1 MTSISESTG
10 PGKGFSSG
18 PTQSLNSADERTIVP
33 GFGGAEDGAEWA
45 SNVSQDL
52 NRARLESLWK
62 EGRLAAVAEDA
73 ADRFGF
79 VVRRLRRFEAAR
91 NRLQKDMSTPPL
103 CPSDGEIFDR
113 SERRGEMYSAGQL
126 RTIRG
131 IERLSEDMSY
141 WSGFLEKLLEDRR
154 VMIYS
159 SDVIHKGDEITYDR
173 KLWHEVL
180 RVNNKSVTI
189 RDPGVLN
196 RTTTVAYSRILELRN
211 NNLELQNDN
220 FEDR

>member
-1 MTSISESTG
+1 
-10 PGKGFSSG
+10 
-18 PTQSLNSADERTIVP
+18 
-33 GFGGAEDGAEWA
+33 
-45 SNVSQDL
+45 
-52 NRARLESLWK
+52 
-62 EGRLAAVAEDA
+62 
-73 ADRFGF
+73 
-79 VVRRLRRFEAAR
+79 
-91 NRLQKDMSTPPL
+91 
-103 CPSDGEIFDR
+103 
-113 SERRGEMYSAGQL
+113 
-126 RTIRG
+126 
-131 IERLSEDMSY
+131 MSY